1 MSKFQRSVNMNL
13 LLPLVANPF
22 VRPLTF
28 GMDIAEGVREGGED
42 GGAKEESGGGG
53 GGAEGIAGGEGV

>member
-1 MSKFQRSVNMNL
+1 MNL

-22 VRPLTF
+22 VRPLTL
-28 GMDIAEGVREGGED
+28 GMDIAEGVREGRED